1 MPLVMG
7 LNVGSIVHSPTTN
20 QSQGAP
26 QPTKHY
32 GITSPI
38 SLALPKEADLVLTQK
53 LTEALKP
60 FGVFEEELEL
70 QRRCVFL
77 CWFLCKRKNKHLL
90 YNQTPET
97 SRQKAT

>member
-1 MPLVMG
+1 MSAYVEL
-7 LNVGSIVHSPTTN
+7 IVHSPTTN

-70 QRRCVFL
+70 QRRCVPMS
-77 CWFLCKRKNKHLL
+77 WFVCKRKIKKLL
-90 YNQTPET
+90 HCHMPQTF
-97 SRQKAT
+97 RQKVI